1 MDVRPLTRGRLPDL
15 SELFA
20 TTAMTSRCHC
30 TYVLLGTREREAVWR
45 AGRAREVLERRV
57 EDEEVPLGVL
67 AYEDH
72 AQGWCAVGPRSRYS
86 AVRHSPLWK
95 DRDETEDDGV
105 WLVACFYVRARARHA
120 GVTTDLLEGAV
131 RLAADHGAHAIEGMP
146 RAAGERVDASSS
158 FVGFEQAFTEV
169 GFVPVRRPS
178 GKRVL
183 MRRDL

>member
-1 MDVRPLTRGRLPDL
+1 
-15 SELFA
+15 
-20 TTAMTSRCHC
+20 MTSRCHC

-45 AGRAREVLERRV
+45 AGRAREVLARGV

-120 GVTTDLLEGAV
+120 GVTRASSPCGA
-131 RLAADHGAHAIEGMP
+131 
-146 RAAGERVDASSS
+146 RAASGSSC
-158 FVGFEQAFTEV
+158 AATCD
-169 GFVPVRRPS
+169 RRPS
-178 GKRVL
+178 REAGAYEDEAAVGEGGAEPPCGPSAMSRTTASWSAREGKPQSRS
-183 MRRDL
+183 